1 MSDVIKLLPDSVANQ
16 IAAGE
21 VIQRPASA
29 VKELLENA
37 IDAGASQIKLIVKDA
52 GRTLIHV
59 ADNGKGMTE
68 TDARMCFERHA
79 TSKINQASDLFSIRT
94 MGFRGEALASIAAI
108 ARVELKT
115 RTTEASLGTEV
126 IVEGSVT
133 ESQQPCQSPIG
144 TSIAVKNLFF
154 NTPARRNFLK
164 SDTVEKGHIYSELIR
179 VALAYPEV
187 GFMYYQNGQ
196 LTHQFE
202 KSNLK
207 QRIVNIFG
215 NNYNQR
221 LVPVEEMTEIVSI
234 NGFVLKPE
242 FSKKKRGEQFFFVNN
257 RFIRS
262 SYLSHAVDQAFQEL
276 IPEDLFPSFFL
287 FMETDPGQID
297 VNVHPTKT
305 EIKFQDDRYIYQILK
320 SAVKRALGRYN
331 ITPTLDFERET
342 AFDDVTF
349 NKDQPVRPP
358 SININPDYNPFNT
371 GRSSSR
377 PPGNLTSRINPTQW
391 EKLFPGQDDLPVSPA
406 HGNARPGDG
415 QQTTLTPDWEEP
427 AIEAGPKKPLHLHQR
442 FILAPVKSGLMVIDH
457 QRAHERILFERFLK
471 NHQKRK
477 SASQHL
483 LFPETISLNEQD
495 ADLLKEMLEQMRA
508 LGFVMDTMGRN
519 TFVLSAIPAEIP
531 ESENLQGLV
540 EGILENFRLNKVEMK
555 LDVLTNLARS
565 LARRLSLKHGKLL
578 GEEEMMA
585 LTDALFACDM
595 PYQSPAGKP
604 TLTII
609 PLSDLSE
616 KFK

>member
-29 VKELLENA
+29 VKELLENS
-37 IDAGASQIKLIVKDA
+37 IDAGATQIKLIVKDA
-52 GRTLIHV
+52 GRTLIQV
-59 ADNGKGMTE
+59 TDNGKGMSE

-79 TSKINQASDLFSIRT
+79 TSKIKSASDLFSIRT

-115 RTTEASLGTEV
+115 RIAEATLGTEV

-133 ESQQPCQSPIG
+133 ESQLACQSPAG
-144 TSIAVKNLFF
+144 TSISVKNLFF

-164 SDTVEKGHIYSELIR
+164 SDAVEKGHIFNELIR
-179 VALAYPEV
+179 VALAYPEI

-196 LTHQFE
+196 LTHQFD

-221 LVPVEEMTEIVSI
+221 LVPVEEKTEIVSLH
-234 NGFVLKPE
+234 GFVLKPE
-242 FSKKKRGEQFFFVNN
+242 YSKKKRGEQFFFVNN

-262 SYLSHAVDQAFQEL
+262 AYLNHGIDNAFQEL

-305 EIKFQDDRYIYQILK
+305 EIKFQDERYIYQILK

-342 AFDDVTF
+342 AFD
-349 NKDQPVRPP
+349 NLKIPKDQPLAPP
-358 SININPDYNPFNT
+358 SITINPDYNPFE
-371 GRSSSR
+371 SSSSGS
-377 PPGNLTSRINPTQW
+377 PPSRNLTGRINPSQW
-391 EKLFPGQDDLPVSPA
+391 EKLFPGEEQIPDLGRPA
-406 HGNARPGDG
+406 KPSGVES

-427 AIEAGPKKPLHLHQR
+427 VVETGPKKPMHLHQR

-457 QRAHERILFERFLK
+457 QRAHERILFEQFLK
-471 NHQKRK
+471 V
-477 SASQHL
+477 SQGKKAGSQSL
-483 LFPETISLNEQD
+483 LFPENISLTEQD
-495 ADLLKEMLEQMRA
+495 AELLRELLEEVRS
-508 LGFVMDTMGRN
+508 LGFCIDPLGKN
-519 TFVLSAIPAEIP
+519 GFVVSGVPGELP
-531 ESENLQGLV
+531 ENEYLQGLL
-540 EGILENFRLNKVEMK
+540 EGILENFRMNRVEFK
-555 LDVLTNLARS
+555 LDVHSNLARS
-565 LARRLSLKHGKLL
+565 MARRLSIKHGKPMND
-578 GEEEMMA
+578 EEMLA
-585 LTDALFACDM
+585 ITDALFACEM

-609 PLSDLSE
+609 PLADLAD